1 MSKNRMKLSDAL
13 LKNIL
18 LEGLPIPS
26 STVFTGPAG
35 SGKPIIA
42 LAIISSWLKNGGS
55 VVAAPL
61 QFPNQEFI
69 SGILKDFYGTGIQN
83 YEQNFVYVQFDTNVD
98 SVETVNQ
105 NQMKANLVKPEN
117 WDRMIAEAKKMT
129 KKSDLG
135 LMLFSTALN
144 LPLFSPTYSD
154 RLMDKIQQMFDAREM
169 TYVFC
174 VSTSM
179 LKKKAVEVGE
189 MADNQIEVWFSERA
203 KNLLL
208 KVKKMKDVAY
218 LKDEIEAPFTQAK
231 LEETEKISKKYK
243 VTEVLQRIKRI

>member
-18 LEGLPIPS
+18 PEGLPIPS

-69 SGILKDFYGTGIQN
+69 SGILKDFYETEIRK
-83 YEQNFVYVQFDTNVD
+83 YEQNFVYVQFDTNID
-98 SVETVNQ
+98 SVETVSQ
-105 NQMKANLVKPEN
+105 NQMKANLIKPEN

-179 LKKKAVEVGE
+179 LKKEAVEVGE

-231 LEETEKISKKYK
+231 LEETEKISKEYK
-243 VTEVLQRIKRI
+243 VTEVLQRIKSI